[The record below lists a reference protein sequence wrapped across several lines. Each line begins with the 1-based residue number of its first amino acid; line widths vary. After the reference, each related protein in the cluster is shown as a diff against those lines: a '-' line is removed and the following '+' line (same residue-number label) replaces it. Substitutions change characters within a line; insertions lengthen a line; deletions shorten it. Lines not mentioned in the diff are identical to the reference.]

1 MDKAFL
7 KAGDKVPICRSV
19 LSREGT
25 VHFQHNYMCQLKHCQ
40 HLANILQT
48 ISYKCSVSTGYTI
61 CDWASEKGPSGHIKF
76 DHIFQLQ

>member
-1 MDKAFL
+1 MHITPDKEMDKAFL

-40 HLANILQT
+40 HLASILQT
-48 ISYKCSVSTGYTI
+48 ISYKCSVSIGYTI
-61 CDWASEKGPSGHIKF
+61 YAHPSLSYWRFH
-76 DHIFQLQ
+76 